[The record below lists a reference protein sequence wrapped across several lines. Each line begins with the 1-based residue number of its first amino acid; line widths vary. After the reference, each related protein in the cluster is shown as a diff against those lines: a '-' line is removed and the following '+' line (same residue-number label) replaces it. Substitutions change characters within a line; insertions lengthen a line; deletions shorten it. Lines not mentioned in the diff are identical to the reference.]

1 MAVEGART
9 WNPIISAKV
18 RLTTLALHG
27 AHTECGVWVH
37 IDRAHRARGVC
48 LSRKPGRG

>member
-9 WNPIISAKV
+9 CSPIITSAEV
-18 RLTTLALHG
+18 RSTTLALHG

-37 IDRAHRARGVC
+37 IERGEFC